1 MIRGTLRRCAK
12 AIPILLAVGASPLT
26 AQDNAADSA
35 WLVDVLGLGANS
47 IVADIGAGA
56 GELSL
61 AIAAHVAPNGRVFAS
76 ELGDESVERLS
87 QAVASAGGGN
97 VTVIEG
103 HPDRTNLP
111 AGCCDAIFVRFV
123 YHHFADPP
131 AMNTSLLKSL
141 RPGGRLAVI
150 DFAPRGTESPD
161 PSGRTAGE
169 QHGVTA
175 DTLSDELEQ
184 AGFIIVSTEQ
194 RPDRLV
200 YVVAQK
206 PVRP

>member
-1 MIRGTLRRCAK
+1 MIRGTLRRYAK

-103 HPDRTNLP
+103 HPD
-111 AGCCDAIFVRFV
+111 
-123 YHHFADPP
+123 
-131 AMNTSLLKSL
+131 
-141 RPGGRLAVI
+141 
-150 DFAPRGTESPD
+150 
-161 PSGRTAGE
+161 
-169 QHGVTA
+169 
-175 DTLSDELEQ
+175 
-184 AGFIIVSTEQ
+184 
-194 RPDRLV
+194 
-200 YVVAQK
+200 
-206 PVRP
+206 